1 MKDGK
6 NIKLFFIM
14 NDIEKVVR
22 VENIGA
28 KTKGRA
34 NILHVAPSQ
43 GKWSVRSDASIRA
56 RNIYETKHE
65 AVASA
70 QKTLTK
76 NVKIVVVHG
85 KDGRVDYII
94 SKDGR
99 RL

>member
-1 MKDGK
+1 MKDTRKIFRTESTGTK
-6 NIKLFFIM
+6 
-14 NDIEKVVR
+14 IE
-22 VENIGA
+22 
-28 KTKGRA
+28 GRA
-34 NILHVAPSQ
+34 SILHVAPSQ

-56 RNIYETKHE
+56 RNVYETKCK

-76 NVKIVVVHG
+76 NAEIVVVHG

-99 RL
+99 KL